1 MPNHVYNTLYGTG
14 KPHTMEKLHEA
25 SKDLGGG
32 IAQILMPRP
41 ADQEDNWYSWN
52 IDNWGTKWGCYEQ
65 DIEGDLMHFTTAWG
79 RISHELLDRIAIH
92 FPTFVF
98 EYEEETGWGGIIR
111 YKNGIQDFIDT
122 YEDPE
127 WGAMGYTQK
136 GEGVLMSDFSTVY
149 RLDEDYIKLGEV
161 YKKGWYHDRDL
172 AEPVDSSEQI
182 RITEEY

>member
-1 MPNHVYNTLYGTG
+1 MPNHVYSTLYGTG
-14 KPHTMEKLHEA
+14 KPHTMEILHEA

-32 IAQILMPRP
+32 IAAILMPRP
-41 ADQEDNWYSWN
+41 ADQENDWYNWN
-52 IDNWGTKWGCYEQ
+52 IDNWGTKWGCYDQ

-79 RISHELLDRIAIH
+79 RISHELLNKIAKH

-98 EYEEETGWGGIIR
+98 EYEEETGWGGVIR
-111 YKNGIQDFIDT
+111 YKNGVQDFVDT
-122 YEDPE
+122 YEEPE

-182 RITEEY
+182 RITEKF